1 MFHDKVLNQTNCRKR
16 RLGKLKMKINRI
28 SQKKAAFLDKKKLR
42 KNMEEIDPEL
52 TYSGDV
58 EIRP

>member
-1 MFHDKVLNQTNCRKR
+1 
-16 RLGKLKMKINRI
+16 MKINRI